1 MSEFVSTQSGNRIVS
16 DLVHIIISHR
26 DYLSEIDGAIGDGD
40 HGINMSK
47 GFALCGDKIRD
58 KSLTMSE
65 GFDVLSD
72 TLMEDI
78 GGSMGPL
85 YGSLFLGMAN
95 SIRNKSELNP
105 QDFLD
110 MLNSALNELRDIS
123 DAQPG
128 DKCIMDAL
136 CPAISAFGS
145 AVGRGE
151 SFYSALEKLKLAT
164 AEGRDSTRDMVAKI
178 GRASRLGERSRGVLD
193 AGAVSCCLLLTQLA
207 ESVQLQLTAIEA

>member
-1 MSEFVSTQSGNRIVS
+1 MSEFISTSSGNRIIS
-16 DLVHIIISHR
+16 DLVCIIISHR
-26 DYLSEIDGAIGDGD
+26 GYLSEIDSAIGDGD

-47 GFALCGDKIRD
+47 GFALCGEKIKD
-58 KSLTMSE
+58 KSLTLSE
-65 GFDVLSD
+65 GFDAVSD

-95 SIRNKSELNP
+95 SIRGKSKLNK

-110 MLNSALNELRDIS
+110 MLNNALNELRDIS

-136 CPAISAFGS
+136 CPAISAFDG
-145 AVGRGE
+145 AVNREE
-151 SFYSALEKLKLAT
+151 SFYSALEKLKQA
-164 AEGRDSTRDMVAKI
+164 AAKGRDSTRDMVAKI
-178 GRASRLGERSRGVLD
+178 GRASRLGERSRGALD

-207 ESVQLQLTAIEA
+207 ESIQSQLIPVEA